1 MRLRPST
8 SFMASL
14 FTLVV
19 VLNPIGPK
27 QATGSVSPEKAACYP
42 GEQGET
48 RERIL
53 VLLSP
58 PSARS
63 DDQGASGQPGPLDTS
78 GLNRRYR
85 DLGVIASEPIYPG
98 ILRHPILRAAISR
111 IRVLTLTAGAD
122 PVPILR
128 ELHQDPLV
136 LQTGRD
142 RRPDLHYT
150 PSDPRH
156 TDQWHLQHTRVY
168 EAWDTV
174 RAEVTAS
181 TVIAIVDAGVCW
193 EHPDLM
199 GNMWINSPEDVNQ
212 NGRFDAADLD
222 GVDADGN
229 GYVDDVVG
237 WDFGENDNDPR
248 EDTIEHGTAVA
259 GAASE
264 VTDNGLLG
272 AAIGFA
278 ARLMAIKCF
287 SQAGQFVAAY
297 EGMIYAV
304 DNGATVVNCSW
315 GTLTA
320 DPVEQFIIDALWAAG
335 ALVVASAG
343 AFDGV
348 PMYPAAYEHVLAV
361 TATDLFDVK
370 ASFANHGTWV
380 DVCAPG
386 VDIWTTSG
394 LDDFTVYSG
403 TSFATA
409 MTAGLAGL
417 IRAWD
422 PALTVEATADLILAA
437 AVDID
442 DLNPG
447 YAGQLGAGRIDCAA
461 WLPATI
467 VSPQEPSGQPLAHL
481 GNSPNPFNART
492 LIRYQLSRP
501 GLVSLQ
507 VFDLAGKRVDTL
519 VSRWQDRGWQTAV
532 WDATSLA
539 SGTYFY
545 VLEVGDQVA
554 RRKCLLVK

>member
-1 MRLRPST
+1 MPLRSSLTLAT
-8 SFMASL
+8 SLLTLLIGLVSL
-14 FTLVV
+14 
-19 VLNPIGPK
+19 PPG
-27 QATGSVSPEKAACYP
+27 QATGAIAKDKSVRYP
-42 GEQGET
+42 AGSGQE
-48 RERIL
+48 RDRIL

-58 PSARS
+58 SPAQPDESGAACGVARLGVPALS
-63 DDQGASGQPGPLDTS
+63 C
-78 GLNRRYR
+78 RYR
-85 DLGVIASEPIYPG
+85 DLGVIANEPLYPG
-98 ILRHPILRAAISR
+98 TLRHPILRATISR
-111 IRVLTLTAGAD
+111 IRVLTLAAGAD

-128 ELHQDPLV
+128 ELRQDPLV
-136 LQTGRD
+136 LRTGRE

-156 TDQWHLQHTRVY
+156 TDQWHLEHTRVY
-168 EAWDTV
+168 EAWDVV

-181 TVIAIVDAGVCW
+181 AVIAIVDAGVFW
-193 EHPDLM
+193 NHPDLVD
-199 GNMWINSPEDVNQ
+199 NMWINSPEDVNQ

-237 WDFGENDNDPR
+237 WDFGENDNDPQ

-278 ARLMAIKCF
+278 ARLMAVKCF
-287 SQAGQFVAAY
+287 NHAGQFVAAY

-304 DNGATVVNCSW
+304 DNGAQVVNCSW

-320 DPVEQFIIDALWAAG
+320 NPVEQFIIDTLGSAG

-370 ASFANHGTWV
+370 ASFANYGVWV

-386 VDIWTTSG
+386 VNIWTTSG
-394 LDDFTVYSG
+394 HDDFTVYSG

-409 MTAGLAGL
+409 MTAGLAAL

-422 PALTVEATADLILAA
+422 PALTAEATADLIQAA
-437 AVDID
+437 AVDIE

-461 WLPATI
+461 WLPATA
-467 VSPQEPSGQPLAHL
+467 VQPQVPSGQSLTHL

-492 LIRYQLSRP
+492 LIRYQLNRS
-501 GLVSLQ
+501 GFVSLT
-507 VFDLAGKRVDTL
+507 VFDLAGNRVADL
-519 VSRWQDRGWQTAV
+519 VSCWQDGGWQTAV
-532 WDATSLA
+532 WDATSQA

-554 RRKCLLVK
+554 RRKCVLVK